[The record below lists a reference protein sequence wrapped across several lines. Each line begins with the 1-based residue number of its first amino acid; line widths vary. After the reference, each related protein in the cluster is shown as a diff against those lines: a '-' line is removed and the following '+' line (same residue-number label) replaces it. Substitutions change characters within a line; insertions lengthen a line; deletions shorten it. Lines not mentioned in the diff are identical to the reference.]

1 MKKLTSLVSIVAA
14 VGVTLG
20 GFAALVGN
28 DGMFGSRGT
37 YDVERFSYHGGSA
50 KIVAEDVRFGPDK
63 YFLQVD
69 GKDKIEEGSL
79 TGDDGKFYSVLDD
92 GRRYSV
98 KEK

>member
-28 DGMFGSRGT
+28 DGGFGSRGT
-37 YDVERFSYHGGSA
+37 YPVRNFQYHGTPAAVMANDIRLGM
-50 KIVAEDVRFGPDK
+50 DT

-92 GRRYSV
+92 GRRYFV
-98 KEK
+98 K